1 MRQSCFHAAQS
12 GNGYARVGSPLSSTK
27 SSQSYFDFR
36 RWQAAPS
43 PSHAILS
50 PHFFI
55 MTSSKETVQESRRN
69 GLRLLPLSTPFN
81 NEPSRQNHHAV
92 PTDPF
97 FSSKRSS
104 QRNKHVSLVPDS
116 VPPNLKRRH
125 SRFGLSSLFSRSKPP
140 VTEEVHEKLGVH
152 LECDESIEAPI
163 VADRAGLQR
172 NDFRPPPPEFHA
184 LPGTDPS
191 IATLRNRASK
201 TTLPSRPSPK
211 VELTGRSLT
220 AWDPPPL
227 FQAYPQAVKHATL
240 RAPTLCAETI
250 LRLNAERSSSSNQR
264 VESYNPDANAMK
276 FAKEKK
282 LKRPTT
288 IDVLSKGEWTDKT
301 FVLVTSGYLLQ
312 YAGQGLFDRL
322 PEKIMPLSKD
332 SAAFAS
338 DAIPGKP
345 YVLQISQVSDEEGTL
360 DREASRSMFRSLGL
374 RSQIKRSTSS
384 FLLVFENPEDLSAWM
399 VVVRKEIQAM
409 GGKDYRPDE
418 FRRPVQVESLHQR
431 PSQRYL
437 VKRDPN
443 RSPQISDPLQNLTF
457 SANTLSPEPSLQIV
471 DSVDPASIKRQ
482 SMATQQSVDSRTT
495 SNTADSINQI
505 HLDRLKESP
514 RQSYASTA
522 AKTTSTSRDSSPGLS
537 PVNLHPEIPQ
547 WAPSLNERRQT
558 TSMYH
563 GLVRSSV
570 QQLTLPNKV
579 RRESTISPATPPLSQ
594 PVPTYTPQQQRTPSP
609 AAPNFSVPTFSK
621 RYSTS
626 NNSPALTTT
635 SKPQT
640 PPIGLMQAPPSPLV
654 INEEDE
660 GTGRPSSTIGETQ
673 HLQEPSPKAL
683 NGLSPRTSTFPCSAD
698 SSGPLLSTGA
708 DRPFSRRFSSLEY
721 SKGVSPF
728 QLGSHSPSPYP
739 PPTTALPAIPG
750 TKFSSPTSTTKPSL
764 SPLPP
769 SPVAAESRAS
779 SSSAT
784 PLMTLRTCLSATPPP
799 RGLIAPSPPPTALPE
814 MEPLQGGFSYPPPT
828 NTLPAVPD
836 VSPSSHASGLPSPP
850 RTPPNEPTAY
860 EPPGDSVLPQA
871 ETSIPIAPSSEVPHP
886 SSLIQSPVTQES
898 TKPDTPRARGLRRPV
913 SMQVRSQHASN
924 QVTPPQ
930 TAFKTTFDLENTSPP
945 PAGSLPS
952 PPRPT
957 RHPPP
962 PPSEQAPQPIILKS
976 SPQIGREPPPVS
988 TLPSPRSTIS
998 VISSPT
1004 NYSVEAAPHP
1014 FIPPIK
1020 VSERKFRGSLDG
1032 PWNLY
1037 GAPQRNF
1044 LDLSAI

>member
-1 MRQSCFHAAQS
+1 M
-12 GNGYARVGSPLSSTK
+12 SSINL
-27 SSQSYFDFR
+27 SQSYSDCR

-43 PSHAILS
+43 PSYAILS
-50 PHFFI
+50 PHLLN
-55 MTSSKETVQESRRN
+55 MTSSREPVQESRRN
-69 GLRLLPLSTPFN
+69 GLRLPPISTPFN
-81 NEPSRQNHHAV
+81 NEPSRQNHPAV

-97 FSSKRSS
+97 FNSKRSS
-104 QRNKHVSLVPDS
+104 QRNKHTSIVPDS
-116 VPPNLKRRH
+116 LSPNLKRRH

-140 VTEEVHEKLGVH
+140 VTEQVHEKLGVH
-152 LECDESIEAPI
+152 LECDESVGAPI
-163 VADRAGLQR
+163 VAHRAGLQK

-184 LPGTDPS
+184 PPGTDPS
-191 IATLRNRASK
+191 TATLRNRASK
-201 TTLPSRPSPK
+201 TALPSRPSHKIEP
-211 VELTGRSLT
+211 TSRSLV

-240 RAPTLCAETI
+240 RAPTLSAETI
-250 LRLNAERSSSSNQR
+250 LRLNAEMCSSSNQR
-264 VESYNPDANAMK
+264 VESYNPEFNGMK

-282 LKRPTT
+282 LKRPTPL
-288 IDVLSKGEWTDKT
+288 DVLSKGEWTDKT
-301 FVLVTSGYLLQ
+301 FVLVTSGYFLQ

-322 PEKIMPLSKD
+322 PEKIMVLSKE

-345 YVLQISQVSDEEGTL
+345 YVLQISQVSDEDGTL

-374 RSQIKRSTSS
+374 RSQTKRSTSS

-399 VVVRKEIQAM
+399 VIVRKEIQAM

-418 FRRPVQVESLHQR
+418 FRKPAQVESLHQR

-443 RSPQISDPLQNLTF
+443 RFPQIPDPLADATF
-457 SANTLSPEPSLQIV
+457 NANTLLPEPSMQRV

-482 SMATQQSVDSRTT
+482 SMATQQSVDSRAT

-505 HLDRLKESP
+505 HLDRLRESP

-522 AKTTSTSRDSSPGLS
+522 GKTTSTSRDSSPGLS
-537 PVNLHPEIPQ
+537 PVNLHPEVPQ

-570 QQLTLPNKV
+570 QQLTLPKKV
-579 RRESTISPATPPLSQ
+579 RRESTISPAAPPLSQ

-626 NNSPALTTT
+626 NNSTALATAAR
-635 SKPQT
+635 PQT
-640 PPIGLMQAPPSPLV
+640 PPVGLIQAPPSPLV

-660 GTGRPSSTIGETQ
+660 GTERRASTAGEAQ
-673 HLQEPSPKAL
+673 RHQEPSPNAL
-683 NGLSPRTSTFPCSAD
+683 NGLSPATGNSTLAAGSCGPIPP
-698 SSGPLLSTGA
+698 SGG

-721 SKGVSPF
+721 SKGVSPL
-728 QLGSHSPSPYP
+728 QLGGHSPSPYP

-750 TKFSSPTSTTKPSL
+750 TKLSSRTSNTKPPL

-769 SPVAAESRAS
+769 LPVAAESRAS

-784 PLMTLRTCLSATPPP
+784 PPMNLTSLSATPSP
-799 RGLIAPSPPPTALPE
+799 RGMIAPSPPPTALPE
-814 MEPLQGGFSYPPPT
+814 MEPLRGGFCYPPPT
-828 NTLPAVPD
+828 KTLPAVPD
-836 VSPSSHASGLPSPP
+836 VSPSSHAFVLP
-850 RTPPNEPTAY
+850 TPPSTPSNEPTAH
-860 EPPGDSVLPQA
+860 EPPGDSVLPRA
-871 ETSIPIAPSSEVPHP
+871 ETSIATAPNSEVAHS
-886 SSLIQSPVTQES
+886 SSLSQSPMTQES
-898 TKPDTPRARGLRRPV
+898 TNPDPPRARGLRRPV
-913 SMQVRSQHASN
+913 SMQVRSQRASN

-930 TAFKTTFDLENTSPP
+930 TAFKTTFDLDNTAPP
-945 PAGSLPS
+945 LAESLPS

-962 PPSEQAPQPIILKS
+962 PPSEQAPQALVLES
-976 SPQIGREPPPVS
+976 SPRIGREPPPVS

-1004 NYSVEAAPHP
+1004 NYSAEAAPHP

-1020 VSERKFRGSLDG
+1020 VSEGKFRGSLDG

-1037 GAPQRNF
+1037 AAPQRNF
-1044 LDLSAI
+1044 FDLSAI

>member
-1 MRQSCFHAAQS
+1 MT
-12 GNGYARVGSPLSSTK
+12 STK
-27 SSQSYFDFR
+27 
-36 RWQAAPS
+36 
-43 PSHAILS
+43 
-50 PHFFI
+50 
-55 MTSSKETVQESRRN
+55 ETLQESRRS
-69 GLRLLPLSTPFN
+69 GLRLPPLSTPFN

-104 QRNKHVSLVPDS
+104 QRNKHNSIVPDS
-116 VPPNLKRRH
+116 VSPNLKRRH

-140 VTEEVHEKLGVH
+140 VTEDVHEKLGVH
-152 LECDESIEAPI
+152 LECDESTEAPI
-163 VADRAGLQR
+163 VAARAALQK
-172 NDFRPPPPEFHA
+172 NDFQPPPPEFHA

-201 TTLPSRPSPK
+201 TALLSRPSHK
-211 VELTGRSLT
+211 IELTNRSLI

-240 RAPTLCAETI
+240 RAPILSAETI
-250 LRLNAERSSSSNQR
+250 LRLNAEMSSSSNQR
-264 VESYNPDANAMK
+264 VESYNPEFNAMK

-282 LKRPTT
+282 LKRPTPL
-288 IDVLSKGEWTDKT
+288 DVLSKGEWTDKT

-312 YAGQGLFDRL
+312 YASQGLFDRL

-345 YVLQISQVSDEEGTL
+345 YVLQISQLPDEDGTL
-360 DREASRSMFRSLGL
+360 DREASRSMFRRLGL
-374 RSQIKRSTSS
+374 RSQSKRSTSS

-418 FRRPVQVESLHQR
+418 FRKPAQAESVHQR

-443 RSPQISDPLQNLTF
+443 RFPQIPDPLDNATF
-457 SANTLSPEPSLQIV
+457 NANTLSPEPSMQFV
-471 DSVDPASIKRQ
+471 DSVDPASIRRQ

-522 AKTTSTSRDSSPGLS
+522 GKTTSTSRDSSPGLS
-537 PVNLHPEIPQ
+537 PVNLHPEVPQ

-579 RRESTISPATPPLSQ
+579 RRESTISPAAPPLSQ

-626 NNSPALTTT
+626 NSSPALTTT

-640 PPIGLMQAPPSPLV
+640 PPIGLIQAPPSPLV

-660 GTGRPSSTIGETQ
+660 VTERRASTPGEAQ
-673 HLQEPSPKAL
+673 HLHEPSPKAL
-683 NGLSPRTSTFPCSAD
+683 NGLPPPTGTCPRSAG
-698 SSGPLLSTGA
+698 SCGPLPPSGA

-721 SKGVSPF
+721 SKGVCPL

-750 TKFSSPTSTTKPSL
+750 TKLSSRTSTTRPPS

-769 SPVAAESRAS
+769 LPFAAEPRAS
-779 SSSAT
+779 SSSTIPPINLPAS
-784 PLMTLRTCLSATPPP
+784 PLAIPS
-799 RGLIAPSPPPTALPE
+799 RGMIAPSPPPTALPE
-814 MEPLQGGFSYPPPT
+814 MEILRGGFCYPPPT
-828 NTLPAVPD
+828 KILPAVPD
-836 VSPSSHASGLPSPP
+836 VSPSSHASVLPSPP
-850 RTPPNEPTAY
+850 STPSN
-860 EPPGDSVLPQA
+860 EPPGDSVLPR
-871 ETSIPIAPSSEVPHP
+871 EGTSIAIAPNSEVERP
-886 SSLIQSPVTQES
+886 SSLIQSPMTQES
-898 TKPDTPRARGLRRPV
+898 TNPDPPRARGLRRPV
-913 SMQVRSQHASN
+913 SMQVRSQRASN

-930 TAFKTTFDLENTSPP
+930 TAFKTTFDLGNTAPP
-945 PAGSLPS
+945 PAESLPS
-952 PPRPT
+952 TPRPT

-962 PPSEQAPQPIILKS
+962 PPSEQAPQPFVIES
-976 SPQIGREPPPVS
+976 SLPIGREPPLVS

-1004 NYSVEAAPHP
+1004 NYSAEAAPHP

-1037 GAPQRNF
+1037 AAPQRNF
-1044 LDLSAI
+1044 FDLSAI